1 MDLCHELK
9 GLIAAE
15 LGMPISEVTDEL
27 SAGSVDAWDSLGHL
41 KLILRI
47 EENFKVKFKTEQ
59 IVEATTVRK
68 IYEQL
73 KEFGVSD
80 GEK

>member
-1 MDLCHELK
+1 
-9 GLIAAE
+9 
-15 LGMPISEVTDEL
+15 MPISEVTDEL

>member
-1 MDLCHELK
+1 MGLCHELK
-9 GLIAAE
+9 RLISAE
-15 LGMPISEVTDEL
+15 LGIPISEVTDEL
-27 SAGSVDAWDSLGHL
+27 SAGAVDAWDSLGHL
-41 KLILRI
+41 KLILRV

-59 IVEATTVRK
+59 IAEATTVRK

-73 KEFGVSD
+73 KEFGLSD

>member
-1 MDLCHELK
+1 MELIHEVKRVISENLN
-9 GLIAAE
+9 LP
-15 LGMPISEVTDEL
+15 LSEVTNEL
-27 SAGSVDAWDSLGHL
+27 AAGDLDAWDSLGHL
-41 KLILRI
+41 RLILNI

-59 IVEATTVRK
+59 IAEATTVRK

-73 KEFGVSD
+73 KEFGLSD